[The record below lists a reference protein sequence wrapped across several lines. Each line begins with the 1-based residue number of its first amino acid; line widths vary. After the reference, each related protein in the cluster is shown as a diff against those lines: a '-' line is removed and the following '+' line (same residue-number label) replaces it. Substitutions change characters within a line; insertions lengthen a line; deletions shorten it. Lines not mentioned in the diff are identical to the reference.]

1 MTVGGYIVSLRRCL
15 HRFGSDRGGVSAV
28 EFAIILPF
36 MLTLYVG
43 SVELG
48 EGLSI
53 DFKATETARTLTD
66 LASQYVTIDPATMQ
80 TILGASSQVMTPY
93 TTSSMV
99 VTLSEVQPT
108 AAGQGTITWSCSLNG
123 TARTVGSTVTLPANL
138 PPVPVT
144 TGSTSYVQIIWG
156 EVTYPYTP
164 SMGYVI
170 TGTISIYQ
178 VSYFYPRLANSVP
191 LSSTCS

>member
-1 MTVGGYIVSLRRCL
+1 MTPVSTIAAFRRHLRR
-15 HRFGSDRGGVSAV
+15 FGADRDGISAV

-53 DFKATETARTLTD
+53 DFKATETSRTLTD
-66 LASQYVTIDPATMQ
+66 LASQYVSIDPTTMT
-80 TILGASSQVMTPY
+80 TILGASAQVMTPY
-93 TTSSMV
+93 TTNNMV
-99 VTLSEVQPT
+99 VTLSEVSAT
-108 AAGQGTITWSCSLNG
+108 NASGQGTITWSCSLNG
-123 TARTVGSTVTLPANL
+123 TARTVGSSVTLPTNL
-138 PPVPVT
+138 QTPSGV
-144 TGSTSYVQIIWG
+144 SILWG

-170 TGTISIYQ
+170 TGTINIYQ
-178 VSYFYPRLANSVP
+178 TSYFYPRLSNSVV